1 MAKVVLPEPSKWNSS
16 LVTRIIFDRVFKSTC
31 MVAVPNCYWTGY
43 EADLLLVEKGMR
55 LIDVE
60 VKISR
65 SDLKADLKKDKWWQH
80 PSWRSPGPSQL
91 REWPPKIWKHYYVMP
106 AKVWDDSLYAA
117 IPPTSGVVLI
127 KEYPHTKTKLLME
140 VKRRA
145 TPNRKAPK
153 ITPQEAFHVGRLCN
167 LRMWDRIMTVE
178 EQPRRLGTLTVASEY
193 LRRVRAGEEPDA
205 ALVKML
211 EGTLTLD
218 VSHDFMRDTTTY
230 FLHCKEFDALA
241 RDEIPP
247 SYKIVV
253 EGGKARWA
261 REDGAI
267 LSYNIQADA

>member
-1 MAKVVLPEPSKWNSS
+1 MKWTEKKVGYAVMHQIMERAA
-16 LVTRIIFDRVFKSTC
+16 VV
-31 MVAVPNCYWTGY
+31 VPNCNYTGY
-43 EADLLLVEKGMR
+43 EADLLVVTNDLRLV
-55 LIDVE
+55 DVE
-60 VKISR
+60 IKVDR
-65 SDLKADLKKDKWWQH
+65 SDLKADLKKDKWWRGTYIQKEGGDTV
-80 PSWRSPGPSQL
+80 GPF
-91 REWPPKIWKHYYVMP
+91 PPKIWKHYYVMP

-241 RDEIPP
+241 HNEIPP